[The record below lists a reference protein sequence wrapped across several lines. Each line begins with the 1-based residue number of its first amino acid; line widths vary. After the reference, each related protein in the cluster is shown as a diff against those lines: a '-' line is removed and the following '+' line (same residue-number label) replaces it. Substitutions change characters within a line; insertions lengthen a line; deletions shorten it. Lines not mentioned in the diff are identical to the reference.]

1 MSRPTDPSS
10 HASSQTASTLGK
22 TSADP
27 TTAAPVLAELHRVAE
42 PRPQPDQ
49 LERRSAASD
58 GRPNV
63 ELMTVQDVAR
73 YLRVPVG
80 TLRNWRVTGDGPPA
94 ARIGRHVRYRR
105 ADVESWVA
113 ERVRL
118 DVAQRRNGS

>member
-10 HASSQTASTLGK
+10 HARSHTPSAYGETTTDRTITAPALVG
-22 TSADP
+22 
-27 TTAAPVLAELHRVAE
+27 VHRVAD
-42 PRPQPDQ
+42 PQRQADQ
-49 LERRSAASD
+49 LERRSAGSD
-58 GRPNV
+58 AKPNA

-73 YLRVPVG
+73 YLQVPVG

-118 DVAQRRNGS
+118 DVAQRGNGR

>member
-1 MSRPTDPSS
+1 MSHPADPSS
-10 HASSQTASTLGK
+10 HA
-22 TSADP
+22 TSHTPSAHGE
-27 TTAAPVLAELHRVAE
+27 TTDATPVLVELHRVAE
-42 PRPQPDQ
+42 PRRRADQ

-58 GRPNV
+58 ARPDA
-63 ELMTVQDVAR
+63 ELLTIEDVAR

-105 ADVESWVA
+105 ADVESWVG

-118 DVAQRRNGS
+118 DVAQRGNGS

>member
-1 MSRPTDPSS
+1 MPHATDPSS
-10 HASSQTASTLGK
+10 HASSHTPSAHRETTTDRTITAPAL
-22 TSADP
+22 
-27 TTAAPVLAELHRVAE
+27 VELDRVPE
-42 PRPQPDQ
+42 PCRQADQ

-58 GRPNV
+58 ARASV

-73 YLRVPVG
+73 YLGVPVG

>member
-1 MSRPTDPSS
+1 MSRPTDPGS
-10 HASSQTASTLGK
+10 HASSHTPSGHRETITDQTF
-22 TSADP
+22 
-27 TTAAPVLAELHRVAE
+27 TAPALVELDRVAE
-42 PRPQPDQ
+42 PRRQADQ

-58 GRPNV
+58 GRPNI

-118 DVAQRRNGS
+118 DVARGGNGS

>member
-1 MSRPTDPSS
+1 MSHPADSTS
-10 HASSQTASTLGK
+10 HASPHTLSAHRETTTDRTITA
-22 TSADP
+22 P
-27 TTAAPVLAELHRVAE
+27 APVELDRVAE
-42 PRPQPDQ
+42 PRRQADQ
-49 LERRSAASD
+49 LGRRSAASD
-58 GRPNV
+58 ARPNA

-80 TLRNWRVTGDGPPA
+80 TLRNWRVTGAGPPA

>member
-1 MSRPTDPSS
+1 MSHLAEPPS
-10 HASSQTASTLGK
+10 HASSQSASTLDK

-27 TTAAPVLAELHRVAE
+27 TAAAPARVELHRVAE
-42 PRPQPDQ
+42 PRRQADQ
-49 LERRSAASD
+49 RERRSAASD
-58 GRPNV
+58 ARRNA

-118 DVAQRRNGS
+118 DVAQRRNES